1 MQGWEGIPRGS
12 NQSTTTGWRPTC
24 DCVQINNHL
33 HKGEQVQIALEPVP
47 CIVMDIFGGAGTVGL
62 VADRLGRDSIMIE
75 LNPDYAEMT
84 RKRIEDDAGWVAD
97 VTVDEPLVQQMELL

>member
-47 CIVMDIFGGAGTVGL
+47 CVVMDIFGGAGTVGL
-62 VADRLGRDSIMIE
+62 VADRLGRDSILIE
-75 LNPDYAEMT
+75 LNPDYAEMA
-84 RKRIEDDAGWVAD
+84 RQRIEDDAGWTAEIEI
-97 VTVDEPLVQQMELL
+97 TEHQETQMPLF